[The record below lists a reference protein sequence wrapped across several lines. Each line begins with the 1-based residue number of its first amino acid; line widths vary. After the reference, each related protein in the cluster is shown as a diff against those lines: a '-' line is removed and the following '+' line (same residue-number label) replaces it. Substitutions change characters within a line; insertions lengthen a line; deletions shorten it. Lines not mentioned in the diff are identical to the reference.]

1 MTELEKD
8 HAMMMSDHAMMAKMT
23 LDMNEMEREM
33 STMRAE
39 MAAMKSLDAK
49 MEAHLDE
56 DHVKTTVE
64 DIAIASICLLFLVFA
79 PLVLH
84 NFLAAR
90 KLLRLS
96 REPGPKGGEMARV

>member
-1 MTELEKD
+1 
-8 HAMMMSDHAMMAKMT
+8 MMMSDHAMMAKMT
-23 LDMNEMEREM
+23 LNMNEMEREM

-96 REPGPKGGEMARV
+96 REPGPKGGEMARI